1 MCTVTFVP
9 TKEGFVFTSNRDED
23 PKRAA
28 HNIVEDQRGDI
39 SVYFPRDEGASGTW
53 FAYSNADQFAC
64 VLNGAFG
71 PHQRKEFYTMSRGIM
86 ALAYF
91 DYATIDEF
99 INEFNFEGMEPFTLI
114 LFNKGD
120 FKELKWDE
128 VELHVRSLSV
138 QDVHLWSSATLY
150 NQDWWIDRSVN
161 FNEFVARQQPDQVGI
176 MHYHKTELPFVP
188 EALQAL
194 LGSPAPL
201 TNLPVKTTSV
211 SSLEKTVQGFKFHFH
226 RTDDQVKLYKST
238 Y

>member
-9 TKEGFVFTSNRDED
+9 TEEGFVFSSNRDED
-23 PKRAA
+23 PQRAA
-28 HNIVEDQRGDI
+28 QNVVEDERGDLK
-39 SVYFPRDEGASGTW
+39 VYFPQDKGASGTW

-64 VLNGAFG
+64 VLNGAFE

-91 DYATIDEF
+91 DYTTIDEF
-99 INEFNFEGMEPFTLI
+99 IHAFNFEGMEPFTLI
-114 LFNKGD
+114 LYNKGD

-138 QDVHLWSSATLY
+138 QDIHLWSSATLY
-150 NQDWWIDRSVN
+150 NQEWWLDRSVN
-161 FNEFVARQQPDQVGI
+161 FKEFVARKQPDQVGI
-176 MHYHKTELPFVP
+176 MDYHKTVLPFVP

-194 LGSPAPL
+194 LGSSSPL

-211 SSLEKTVQGFKFHFH
+211 SSLEKTSLGFKFHFH
-226 RTDDQVKLYKST
+226 RTDGQVKLFKST
-238 Y
+238 H

>member
-9 TKEGFVFTSNRDED
+9 TEEGFVFSSNRDED
-23 PKRAA
+23 PQRAA
-28 HNIVEDQRGDI
+28 QNLVEDERGDLK
-39 SVYFPRDEGASGTW
+39 VYFPQDKGASGTW

-64 VLNGAFG
+64 VLNGAFE

-91 DYATIDEF
+91 DYTTIDEF
-99 INEFNFEGMEPFTLI
+99 INTFNFEGMEPFTLI
-114 LFNKGD
+114 LYNKGD

-138 QDVHLWSSATLY
+138 QDIHLWSSATLY
-150 NQDWWIDRSVN
+150 NQEWWLDRSVN
-161 FNEFVARQQPDQVGI
+161 FKEFVARKQPDQVGI
-176 MHYHKTELPFVP
+176 MDYHKTVLPFVP

-194 LGSPAPL
+194 LGSSSPL

-211 SSLEKTVQGFKFHFH
+211 SSLEKTSLGFKFHFH
-226 RTDDQVKLYKST
+226 RTDGQVKLFKST
-238 Y
+238 H